1 MHVAF
6 FNRSFYPDTAATGQL
21 LTELCE
27 SLVRDHGCSISVVAG
42 LPLTPRA
49 WSMEQRAN
57 GKKPGA
63 WSREHGARRGE
74 PDSSRNAQPAI
85 RNFLFSSFV
94 PFVNCVVSSP
104 FGVRRPAPCS
114 LPPARCHSRGYIL
127 EREQYSGIEILRAR
141 GSRFAKTKFIGRFC
155 NYVTYFLAACYAGLR
170 IERPDVI
177 VALTDPPIIGLA
189 GYLAARRFRAPL
201 VMYYQDIF
209 PEAGRLLEDFHSAT
223 VDQSLEKVNRFLVRK
238 ANRIVALGDTMQ
250 RRLVEGKGADVGRT
264 VVIHNWAD
272 CSEIVPGP
280 KRNPFSERNE
290 LADKFVVMHSGNL
303 GLSQAPEILLGAA
316 TRLRHIADLQMV
328 IVGEGVKKA
337 PLVKNVRQ
345 SSLQNVRF
353 LPFQPKEALKE
364 SFASADVFVVSLKRG
379 LAGIIVPSKLYGIL
393 AAGRPY
399 VAAVEE
405 DCEVAAITREYQC
418 GLVAEPENPEDLAE
432 KILILYRDRDLARR
446 MGENARKAALRF
458 DRKVGVRAYY
468 EMLRG
473 VVKDVSR

>member
-1 MHVAF
+1 MVGGETETEV
-6 FNRSFYPDTAATGQL
+6 RSQTSEIRDQK
-21 LTELCE
+21 TEVRDQR
-27 SLVRDHGCSISVVAG
+27 LVRLLNSQS
-42 LPLTPRA
+42 
-49 WSMEQRAN
+49 
-57 GKKPGA
+57 
-63 WSREHGARRGE
+63 
-74 PDSSRNAQPAI
+74 AI
-85 RNFLFSSFV
+85 RNPHSARALLFAL
-94 PFVNCVVSSP
+94 CAWL
-104 FGVRRPAPCS
+104 PAPRS
-114 LPPARCHSRGYIL
+114 LLPALTS
-127 EREQYSGIEILRAR
+127 REQYAGIEILRAR
-141 GSRFAKTKFIGRFC
+141 GSSFAKTKFIGRFS
-155 NYVTYFLAACYAGLR
+155 NYVSYFLSACYAGLR
-170 IERPDVI
+170 LERPDVV
-177 VALTDPPIIGLA
+177 VAMTDPPIIGLA
-189 GYLAARRFRAPL
+189 GYLAARRFRVPL

-250 RRLVEGKGADVGRT
+250 RRLVEGKGADPQKT

-280 KRNPFSERNE
+280 KRNPFSERNG

-337 PLVKNVRQ
+337 PLVEHVRQ

-353 LPFQPKEALKE
+353 LPFQPKETLKE
-364 SFASADVFVVSLKRG
+364 SFAAADVFVVSLKRG
-379 LAGIIVPSKLYGIL
+379 LAGVIVPSKLYGIL

-399 VAAVEE
+399 VAAVEG
-405 DCEVAAITREYQC
+405 DCEVAAITREYEC
-418 GLVAEPENPEDLAE
+418 GLVAEAENPEDLAE
-432 KILILYRDRDLARR
+432 KLLILYRDRDLARR
-446 MGENARKAALRF
+446 MGENARRAALRF

-473 VVKDVSR
+473 VAGSREHGAGSR